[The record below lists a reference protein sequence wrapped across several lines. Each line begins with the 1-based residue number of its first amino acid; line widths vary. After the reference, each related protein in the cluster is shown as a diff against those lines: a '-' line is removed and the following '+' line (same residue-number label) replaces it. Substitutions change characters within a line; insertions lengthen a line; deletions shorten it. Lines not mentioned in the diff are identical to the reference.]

1 MSSRLRSSDGRFRSE
16 DDADF
21 VGPLRVLVAG
31 GLAYML
37 WVALR
42 PHPNDAAAALP
53 AASTP
58 SSKGS

>member
-1 MSSRLRSSDGRFRSE
+1 MSTRLRSADGRFRSE

-21 VGPLRVLVAG
+21 VGPLRVLCGA

-42 PHPNDAAAALP
+42 PHFDTAAALP
-53 AASTP
+53 VASTP
-58 SSKGS
+58 TSKGS